1 MSELVQIVCD
11 APKEVVPRYVRLYR
25 EAAAPRC
32 FYILLE
38 GSLEHSST
46 TGVVPEAQRVQSCG
60 AAATAAAAAAGTAPP
75 GHGVVVGPEAL
86 SGVPRVTTA
95 TALTECHVLRFSCT
109 LSPDAIER
117 EFVRCALPGVPL
129 FMGVSAQ
136 TLSDIAPLVGVREV
150 ADGEDVLTHGVVP
163 SHFCILMHGS
173 VEIVLGNGI
182 CVAKCSAVPADTN
195 MRNPSFGEMGLLANK
210 PAMAFVR
217 ATSTVKCLTISGPNF
232 ARFLDL
238 LPDFEERLKTI
249 AKSRARENEN
259 RAQMRANASARAAM
273 LAVDKA
279 EEVLALPQMQQRE
292 RMRTSGGPVGLASV
306 AAAMLCD
313 ARVRGNGAAAT
324 GGDASSATV
333 DAAVPATRLAK
344 AMTKVRAAG
353 VDSR

>member
-1 MSELVQIVCD
+1 
-11 APKEVVPRYVRLYR
+11 
-25 EAAAPRC
+25 
-32 FYILLE
+32 
-38 GSLEHSST
+38 
-46 TGVVPEAQRVQSCG
+46 
-60 AAATAAAAAAGTAPP
+60 
-75 GHGVVVGPEAL
+75 
-86 SGVPRVTTA
+86 
-95 TALTECHVLRFSCT
+95 
-109 LSPDAIER
+109 
-117 EFVRCALPGVPL
+117 
-129 FMGVSAQ
+129 
-136 TLSDIAPLVGVREV
+136 
-150 ADGEDVLTHGVVP
+150 
-163 SHFCILMHGS
+163 MHGS

-313 ARVRGNGAAAT
+313 ARVRGSGAAAT